1 MPCNYRIERKQR
13 LVISTAWGVLTGEEI
28 LEHQNRLVCD
38 SCFNSDFYQ
47 LLELVDVTNFE
58 IDFDTMDTLS
68 EQQIFSPRSRRAFIA
83 KSPLAFGLSRM
94 FASLRELRGGE
105 EQIRIFDN
113 RDEAL
118 GWLLGTLGG
127 SLKNGSREEVQ
138 RRLS

>member
-68 EQQIFSPRSRRAFIA
+68 EQQIFSPRSRY
-83 KSPLAFGLSRM
+83 
-94 FASLRELRGGE
+94 
-105 EQIRIFDN
+105 
-113 RDEAL
+113 
-118 GWLLGTLGG
+118 
-127 SLKNGSREEVQ
+127 KNYIVI
-138 RRLS
+138 

>member
-1 MPCNYRIERKQR
+1 
-13 LVISTAWGVLTGEEI
+13 
-28 LEHQNRLVCD
+28 
-38 SCFNSDFYQ
+38 
-47 LLELVDVTNFE
+47 
-58 IDFDTMDTLS
+58 MDTLS